1 MLGASASARTLYRF
15 AYALYR
21 RFDRRFARYFQTQI
35 AGNGVDTRRIK
46 RDAAAIDGNHQPF
59 GPAHFAEGGFFA

>member
-21 RFDRRFARYFQTQI
+21 RFDRCFARYFQTQI
-35 AGNGVDTRRIK
+35 AGNGVDACRIE
-46 RDAAAIDGNHQPF
+46 RDATAINGHQQSF
-59 GPAHFAEGGFFA
+59 GPTHFAEGGFFA